1 MLDTT
6 CPLRHLR
13 PVTHAIIITNRAGT
27 IVAWDGGAEEL
38 LGYRAPQAIG
48 QRVDLVIPEHLREA
62 HWTGFYRAMRSPT
75 MHDRAADLPLLCGD
89 GEIRV
94 FAGRLLVL
102 IDALGEALGAMAIF
116 TDAGT
121 TGRRPFG

>member
-13 PVTHAIIITNRAGT
+13 PVTHAIITDRAGM

-62 HWTGFYRAMRSPT
+62 HWAGFHRAMQSPT
-75 MHDRAADLPLLCGD
+75 MRDRAADLPVLCSD